1 MKGVKGVSDSERIL
15 IEKSQ
20 NGDLESFEELIEEYQ
35 LLAFNIAYRMTS
47 NKEDANDMTQEA
59 LIKVFKSIKH
69 FRFDSSFS
77 TWLYRIVTN
86 SCIDMIRKNS
96 KIKTYSVDNTIET
109 EEGSYQKEMV
119 DNKELPDEVLER
131 KEKREAVH
139 KAIGKLP
146 DKYRIIIILRDIR
159 DLSYDEISEVTEL
172 PLGTVKS
179 RISRARNTLK
189 EILSNDMEL
198 YFGN

>member
-1 MKGVKGVSDSERIL
+1 MKGVSDSERIL